1 MTKKNFAAKDQT
13 PTYQRWEM
21 KSFDELEE
29 FEATNEPQATA
40 TPEDSELLVA
50 DQNITANADT
60 SVQVQEVLPIV
71 MPTEEEVAAV
81 FQSAKEEGYTT
92 GYHEGQ
98 TTGYAEGRAAAE
110 VEVKAEVSRVQALVS
125 HLEQDL
131 CTVDQQMA
139 DQLLELALALAKK
152 IVTQALKLKPELIVP
167 IVQDA
172 IRHLPNAMQH
182 PRLYLH
188 PEDAKLVS
196 MHLSEQIAQESWSI
210 REDEQL
216 TRGGCRIEANGCE
229 INGDLNVRWQKIL
242 SALGQQDDWLERNE

>member
-1 MTKKNFAAKDQT
+1 MGKKNFAAKDHS
-13 PTYQRWEM
+13 PAYQRWEM
-21 KSFDELEE
+21 KSFDELEDFDE
-29 FEATNEPQATA
+29 TNDPHGTTTQQ
-40 TPEDSELLVA
+40 DSELPAA

-60 SVQVQEVLPIV
+60 SVPVQEDPPIV

-81 FQSAKEEGYTT
+81 LQSAREEGYAA
-92 GYHEGQ
+92 GYQEGQ
-98 TTGYAEGRAAAE
+98 TAGYVDGRAAAE
-110 VEVKAEVSRVQALVS
+110 VEVKAEVIRVQTLVA

-152 IVTQALKLKPELIVP
+152 IVTQALKLKPELIIP
-167 IVQDA
+167 IVQEA

-188 PEDAKLVS
+188 PDDAKLVS
-196 MHLSEQIAQESWSI
+196 MHLSEQIAQENWSI